1 MARQTLRSLGKEANS
16 HDLTQMITQMI
27 KVNALEFGVCLNPY
41 TFLEWLETIE
51 DYFEYWHIMNDE

>member
-16 HDLTQMITQMI
+16 HDLTQMI

-41 TFLEWLETIE
+41 IFLEWLETIE
-51 DYFEYWHIMNDE
+51 DYFEWHIMNDE